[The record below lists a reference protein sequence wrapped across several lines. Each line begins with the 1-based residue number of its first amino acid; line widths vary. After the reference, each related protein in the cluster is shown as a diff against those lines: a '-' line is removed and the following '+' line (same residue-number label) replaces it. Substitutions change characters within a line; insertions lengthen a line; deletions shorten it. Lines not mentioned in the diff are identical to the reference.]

1 MYNMVYAIGRLVS
14 DPEIKETENGRKVTN
29 ITLAVPRNYK
39 NADGIYET
47 DFIPVTLK
55 ENLAKNVVEYCK
67 KDDLIAIRGRIA
79 RTNKPM
85 RILNDDEFTIIN
97 EPMRIIADKVS
108 FLSSKKLDN

>member
-47 DFIPVTLK
+47 DFIPVRLWKGIAEDT
-55 ENLAKNVVEYCK
+55 AEYCHK
-67 KDDLIAIRGRIA
+67 GDLIGVRGRLESSITTDDGHTIDEKQKLELRVIA
-79 RTNKPM
+79 EK
-85 RILNDDEFTIIN
+85 I
-97 EPMRIIADKVS
+97 S
-108 FLSSKKLDN
+108 FLSTKPNKEE

>member
-1 MYNMVYAIGRLVS
+1 MNNYVMLIGRIVNDLTIDS
-14 DPEIKETENGRKVTN
+14 DTKNCEITIA
-29 ITLAVPRNYK
+29 ITRAFK
-39 NADGIYET
+39 NEDGIYET

-55 ENLAKNVVEYCK
+55 GTIATNVVEYCK
-67 KDDLIAIRGRIA
+67 KDDLVAIRGRIEK
-79 RTNKPM
+79 TNKPM